1 MAPIWRIRDRTL
13 VLDRPLI
20 MGIVN
25 VTPDSFS
32 DGGRFLDHAAAI
44 AHARLLIA
52 DGADILDIGGE
63 STRPGAELV
72 EVDEELRRVIPVIEA
87 ISADSEVPIS
97 VDTSKS
103 GVAHRAIEAGASIVN
118 DVTGLTGDPAMAAVA
133 ADAGA
138 GVVVMHMQGTPRTM
152 QLDPQYPD
160 GVVATVSRFFESRLQ
175 QLASQGIA
183 AKQVAVDPGI
193 GFGKKSA
200 HNWELIGR
208 LSEFRQF
215 GRPICLGVS
224 RKGLLG
230 KLVDRPVVGRDPASL
245 AVACFALAKCGP
257 LVLRVHNVAA
267 TRDAVRIYERMRS
280 CSGQSLSSP
289 SG

>member
-72 EVDEELRRVIPVIEA
+72 EVDVELRRVIPVIEA

-103 GVAHRAIEAGASIVN
+103 GVAHRAIE
-118 DVTGLTGDPAMAAVA
+118 
-133 ADAGA
+133 
-138 GVVVMHMQGTPRTM
+138 
-152 QLDPQYPD
+152 
-160 GVVATVSRFFESRLQ
+160 
-175 QLASQGIA
+175 
-183 AKQVAVDPGI
+183 
-193 GFGKKSA
+193 
-200 HNWELIGR
+200 
-208 LSEFRQF
+208 
-215 GRPICLGVS
+215 
-224 RKGLLG
+224 
-230 KLVDRPVVGRDPASL
+230 
-245 AVACFALAKCGP
+245 
-257 LVLRVHNVAA
+257 
-267 TRDAVRIYERMRS
+267 
-280 CSGQSLSSP
+280 
-289 SG
+289 